1 MNLESLVNQIKE
13 KIEPAIKEI
22 NFELCDIQ
30 YRKENGG
37 WALRVFADNSTRSI
51 NLDECAVVSHAVS
64 DILDEAFPDLPAYN
78 LEVSSPGLDRLLKND
93 GDFLWA
99 MGKTLKVKFID
110 EAKKKQVVEGKILAL
125 NEADIELEIS
135 KKLKLNI
142 PKDSIEEARRVMKFD
157 EIAPKKD
164 KNSKEVDLDEEELD
178 LE

>member
-1 MNLESLVNQIKE
+1 MNLEVLVNQIKE
-13 KIEPAIKEI
+13 KIEPAIKEV
-22 NFELCDIQ
+22 NFELCDVQ

-37 WALRVFADNSTRSI
+37 WTLRIFADNSTRSI

-64 DILDEAFPDLPAYN
+64 EVLDELFPDLPAYN

-110 EAKKKQVVEGKILAL
+110 DAKKKQVVEGKILAL
-125 NEADIELEIS
+125 NESDIELEIS

-164 KNSKEVDLDEEELD
+164 KNAKETNEEELD

>member
-1 MNLESLVNQIKE
+1 MNLEVLVNQIKE
-13 KIEPAIKEI
+13 KIEPAIKEV
-22 NFELCDIQ
+22 NYELYDVQ

-37 WALRVFADNSTRSI
+37 WTLRIFADNSTRSI

-64 DILDEAFPDLPAYN
+64 EVLDESFPDLPAYN

-110 EAKKKQVVEGKILAL
+110 ESKKKQVVEGKILAL
-125 NEADIELEIS
+125 NESDIELEIS

-164 KNSKEVDLDEEELD
+164 KNAKEIDEEELE